1 MSAELRQIRD
11 VSLMASKKNQ
21 VAGLEKV
28 KYPATEIGYE
38 YKELPDG
45 WWEDADFLMPRES
58 EPSAFEALHDFMVN
72 KIVPSPTAV
81 ELAGHFVSRI
91 ILLEVKHPKKE
102 EIEYVRIMISP
113 TDIAPGTPEAEADLR
128 VRINYYDLMRV
139 LNGEANFDIMTPLW
153 AGAGEL
159 IGNVT
164 AGLDLKDILDA
175 AVEKERV
182 PRPAIWPLGN
192 P

>member
-1 MSAELRQIRD
+1 MTE
-11 VSLMASKKNQ
+11 KKYNIE
-21 VAGLEKV
+21 GLDKI
-28 KYPATEIGYE
+28 KYPAKELGYE

-45 WWEDADFLMPRES
+45 WWLETNFLLPREK
-58 EPSAFEALHDFMVN
+58 EPTAFEALQDFMIN

-91 ILLEVKHPKKE
+91 VLLEVEHPKKDE
-102 EIEYVRIMISP
+102 YEYVRIMISP
-113 TDIAPGTPEAEADLR
+113 TDIAPGTPNAEADLL
-128 VRINYYDLMRV
+128 VHTNYYDLIRV
-139 LNGEANFDIMTPLW
+139 LKGEPNFDIMTPLW
-153 AGAGEL
+153 AGAGYI

-164 AGLDLKDILDA
+164 AGLDLKDIIDA

-182 PRPAIWPLGN
+182 PRPSIWPLGN